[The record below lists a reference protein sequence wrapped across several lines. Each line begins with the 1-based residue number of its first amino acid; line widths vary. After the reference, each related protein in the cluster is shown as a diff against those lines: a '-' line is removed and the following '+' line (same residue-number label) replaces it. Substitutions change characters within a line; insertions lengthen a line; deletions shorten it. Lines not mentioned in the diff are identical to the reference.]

1 MLWYLCFV
9 VLRISSIAVREQ
21 HISSNLSLQ
30 KSHGSHLSQYKHL
43 SSAFF
48 QDKTSQRFTTSL
60 ARLEFEL
67 NSKYPHSGYKIMLNV
82 RTRTPCGAYLR
93 LTFDF
98 NLHRIRNGHPHPQ
111 QTKSNSEKDSPRDVH
126 ILLSAAL
133 ITISCIIAPNE
144 NSGLFM

>member
-30 KSHGSHLSQYKHL
+30 KRHGSNLSQYKYL
-43 SSAFF
+43 SSVCF

-82 RTRTPCGAYLR
+82 RTRSPCGALR
-93 LTFDF
+93 LTFYF

-111 QTKSNSEKDSPRDVH
+111 QTKSNSEKDCPRDVH
-126 ILLSAAL
+126 MLLSAAL

-144 NSGLFM
+144 NSGLFI